1 MIDSTKRTLSK
12 AISWKTSGFLILSAL
27 AYIITGSLK
36 DTSIIA
42 AVYHI
47 IMLIFYYFH
56 EKIWNRILWGKTSGL
71 FIQMTGL
78 SGSGKTTIAKEVEIR
93 LKKRGLKVEII
104 DGDEYREGICSDLTF
119 SREDRNTNIRRL
131 GFVGKVLARNNVVVI
146 MSTINPYDNIRKEL
160 KEIHRARTIFI
171 DCPIE
176 KCIERDVKGL
186 YKKAI
191 SGEIKNFTG
200 ISDPFETPKNA
211 DLVIKTDKL
220 NIKKSVEL
228 LEKFILK
235 QI

>member
-1 MIDSTKRTLSK
+1 MIDSTKRTFSK
-12 AISWKTSGFLILSAL
+12 AISWKTSGFLILLAL
-27 AYIITGSLK
+27 VYIITGSLK

-42 AVYHI
+42 AVYHV

-78 SGSGKTTIAKEVEIR
+78 SGSGKTTIARDVEKR
-93 LKKRGLKVEII
+93 LKNRGLKVETI

-119 SREDRNTNIRRL
+119 SKEDRNTNIRRL

-160 KEIHRARTIFI
+160 KEIHGARTIFI
-171 DCPIE
+171 DCSIE
-176 KCIERDVKGL
+176 ECIERDIKGL

-200 ISDPFETPKNA
+200 ISDPFEVPKDA

-220 NIKKSVEL
+220 NIKKSAEL

>member
-1 MIDSTKRTLSK
+1 MIDSAKRTFSK
-12 AISWKTSGFLILSAL
+12 AISWKTSGFLILLAL
-27 AYIITGSLK
+27 VYIITGSLK

-42 AVYHI
+42 AVYHV

-78 SGSGKTTIAKEVEIR
+78 SGSGKTTIARDVEKR
-93 LKKRGLKVEII
+93 LKNRGLKVETI

-119 SREDRNTNIRRL
+119 SKEDRNTNIRRL

-160 KEIHRARTIFI
+160 KEIHGARTIFI
-171 DCPIE
+171 DCSIE
-176 KCIERDVKGL
+176 ECIERDIKGL

-200 ISDPFETPKNA
+200 ISDPFEVPKDA

-220 NIKKSVEL
+220 NIKKSAEL

>member
-1 MIDSTKRTLSK
+1 MIDSTKRTFSK

-42 AVYHI
+42 AVYHV

-78 SGSGKTTIAKEVEIR
+78 SGSGKTTIARDVEKR
-93 LKKRGLKVEII
+93 LKNRGLKVEII

-119 SREDRNTNIRRL
+119 SKEDRNTNIRRL
-131 GFVGKVLARNNVVVI
+131 GFVGKVLARNNVVII

-160 KEIHRARTIFI
+160 KEIHGARTIFI
-171 DCPIE
+171 DCSIE
-176 KCIERDVKGL
+176 ECIERDIKGL
-186 YKKAI
+186 YKKALL
-191 SGEIKNFTG
+191 GEIKNFTG
-200 ISDPFETPKNA
+200 ISDPFEVPKDA

-220 NIKKSVEL
+220 NIKKSAEL

>member
-1 MIDSTKRTLSK
+1 MIDSTKRTFSK
-12 AISWKTSGFLILSAL
+12 AISWKTSGFLILSVL

-93 LKKRGLKVEII
+93 LKNRGLKVEII

-119 SREDRNTNIRRL
+119 SKEDRNTNIRRL

-160 KEIHRARTIFI
+160 KEIHGARTIFI
-171 DCPIE
+171 DCSIE
-176 KCIERDVKGL
+176 ECIERDVKGL
-186 YKKAI
+186 YKKALL
-191 SGEIKNFTG
+191 GEIKNFTG

>member
-1 MIDSTKRTLSK
+1 LIDSTKRTLSK

>member
-1 MIDSTKRTLSK
+1 MIDSTKRTFSK
-12 AISWKTSGFLILSAL
+12 AISWKTSGFLILSVL

-131 GFVGKVLARNNVVVI
+131 GFVGKVLARNNVITV
-146 MSTINPYDNIRKEL
+146 MSTINPYNNIRNEL
-160 KEIHRARTIFI
+160 REIHGAKTVFI

-186 YKKAI
+186 YEKAL

-200 ISDPFETPKNA
+200 ISDPFEVPKNT
-211 DLVIKTDKL
+211 DLTIKTNNLDL
-220 NIKKSVEL
+220 DMSAEL

>member
-1 MIDSTKRTLSK
+1 MIDSTKRTFSK

-42 AVYHI
+42 AVYHV

-78 SGSGKTTIAKEVEIR
+78 SGSGKTTIARDVEKR
-93 LKKRGLKVEII
+93 LKNRGLKVETI

-119 SREDRNTNIRRL
+119 SKEDRNTNIRRL

-160 KEIHRARTIFI
+160 KEIHGARTIFI
-171 DCPIE
+171 DCSIE
-176 KCIERDVKGL
+176 ECIERDIKGL
-186 YKKAI
+186 YKKALL
-191 SGEIKNFTG
+191 GEIKNFTG
-200 ISDPFETPKNA
+200 ISDPFEVPKDA

-220 NIKKSVEL
+220 NIKKSAEL